1 MPDSPDLVWTRLEA
15 WLSAHL
21 LPVVRRETP
30 GATLE
35 GVLRPGLSEEAVQ
48 EAETRFGFPFPAD
61 FRASLLRHDGALF
74 WPGTEEFLT
83 LEAAWEDTR
92 MRREVLAERPAQGE
106 VAEPETVADGVRQVW
121 WDEGWWSL
129 NSDGGGNGLVLDA
142 RPPEG
147 CTAGQVLDFDHETTD
162 RPRRHASFTAYLEDT
177 LARLESGWYV
187 ASEWLTARNLLA
199 PDHPDYTEDDYATWR
214 ARQSQAE

>member
-1 MPDSPDLVWTRLEA
+1 MSDSLDLVWTRLET
-15 WLSAHL
+15 WLTEQL
-21 LPVVRRETP
+21 LPVAQRDTP
-30 GATLE
+30 GATLAQI
-35 GVLRPGLSEEAVQ
+35 LRPGLSEEAVRAA
-48 EAETRFGFPFPAD
+48 EARFGFPFPAD
-61 FRASLLRHDGALF
+61 FRASLRRHDGATS
-74 WPGTEEFLT
+74 WPGTEDFLT

-92 MRREVLAERPAQGE
+92 MRRELLAGRT
-106 VAEPETVADGVRQVW
+106 AESGPEAVVDGVRQVW
-121 WDEGWWSL
+121 WDAGWWSL

-147 CTAGQVLDFDHETTD
+147 GVAGQVLDFGHETTD

-187 ASEWLTARNLLA
+187 ASEWLTARSLLA

-214 ARQSQAE
+214 ARQ